1 MSPRIGLVLGAGG
14 MTGGA
19 FHAGALA
26 ALADVT
32 GWEPRAAEIVVGTS
46 AGSLAGAV
54 VRAGLSAADL
64 RNRMLGRPLSSE
76 GRRLTARLTP
86 PPAAGFRLRPEA
98 PASSPSRRRRVTAP
112 GALARM
118 ALRPWDVR
126 PAAVMSALLPPGR
139 VSTQMITGGIEP
151 LFGAT
156 WPADPLWICAVR
168 LDNGRRVVFGRD
180 GEPSSR
186 PSVGAAVAASCAIP
200 SYFAPVAID
209 GVEHVDGGV
218 HSPTNLDV
226 LGGLGLDLVVVS
238 SPMSQAG
245 RSLPQASPDW
255 AVRRF
260 CRAQLD
266 REAIGV
272 RRRGTPVLALQPT
285 AEVASVM
292 GLNAMDPGRRIAT
305 AEAAFASTRRRLERP
320 DVHDRLTLL
329 SS

>member
-1 MSPRIGLVLGAGG
+1 MTRIGLVLGAGG

-19 FHAGALA
+19 FHAGVLA
-26 ALADVT
+26 ALAEVT
-32 GWEPRAAEIVVGTS
+32 GWEPRRAEIVVGTS
-46 AGSLAGAV
+46 AGSLTGSV

-64 RNRMLGRPLSSE
+64 RNRALGRPLSAE
-76 GRRLTARLTP
+76 GRRLTSRLAA
-86 PPAAGFRLRPEA
+86 PPAAGFRLRPE
-98 PASSPSRRRRVTAP
+98 PSASASGRRRPAAP

-126 PAAVMSALLPPGR
+126 PAAVMSALMPPGR
-139 VSTQMITGGIEP
+139 ISTELITGGMEP
-151 LFGAT
+151 LFGRS
-156 WPADPLWICAVR
+156 WPREPLWICAVR
-168 LDNGRRVVFGRD
+168 LDTGRRVVFGRD
-180 GEPSSR
+180 AGAPDV
-186 PSVGAAVAASCAIP
+186 SVGEAVAASCAIP
-200 SYFAPVAID
+200 SYFAPVVIG
-209 GVEHVDGGV
+209 GVDHVDGGV

-285 AEVASVM
+285 PEVASVM
-292 GLNAMDPGRRIAT
+292 GLNAMDPGRRLAT
-305 AEAAFASTRRRLERP
+305 VEAAYESTRRRLARADVRER
-320 DVHDRLTLL
+320 LALL
-329 SS
+329 S